1 MQQYLD
7 LLRDILDNGTLKEDR
22 TGTGTLSV
30 FGRQMRFDLAD
41 GLPLVTTKKL
51 HLPSIIHELLWF
63 VSGETNIGYLREN
76 GVSIWDEWA
85 DDQGELGDV
94 YGRQWR
100 SWPTPDGNSIDQLHN
115 LVQQLRSNP
124 DSRRHIVSAWNVA
137 AIDDMALPPC
147 HYVYQFYVADGRLSC
162 LFNMRS
168 VDCFLG
174 LPFNLAS
181 YALLTCM
188 VAQQVD
194 LAPGELIWT
203 GGDVHLY
210 LNHLQ
215 QTRLQLTRQPYPLPQ
230 LKILR
235 KPDSLFAYRYDDF
248 LIEDYQYHPHIKARV
263 AV

>member
-22 TGTGTLSV
+22 TGIGTLSV
-30 FGRQMRFDLAD
+30 FGRQMRFDLTD

-124 DSRRHIVSAWNVA
+124 NSRRHIVSAWNVA

-215 QTRLQLTRQPYPLPQ
+215 QARLQLTRQPYPLPQ

>member
-1 MQQYLD
+1 MKQYLD
-7 LLRDILDNGTLKEDR
+7 LLQDVLDNGTQKQDR
-22 TGTGTLSV
+22 TGIGTLSV
-30 FGRQMRFDLAD
+30 FGRQMRFDLAE

-51 HLPSIIHELLWF
+51 HLSSIIHELLWF

-85 DDQGELGDV
+85 DEQGELGDV
-94 YGRQWR
+94 YGKQWR
-100 SWPTPDGNSIDQLHN
+100 SWPAPDGRSIDQLQN
-115 LVQQLRSNP
+115 LVEQLKDNP

-137 AIDDMALPPC
+137 AIESMALPPC

-162 LFNMRS
+162 MFNMRS

-174 LPFNLAS
+174 LPFNLSS

-188 VAQQVD
+188 VAQQCD
-194 LAPGELIWT
+194 LAPGELVWT

-215 QTRLQLTRQPYPLPQ
+215 QTKLQLTRKPYPQPQ
-230 LKILR
+230 LKILS

-248 LIEDYQYHPHIKARV
+248 LIEDYQHHPHIKARV
-263 AV
+263 AI

>member
-30 FGRQMRFDLAD
+30 FGRQMRFDLTD

-124 DSRRHIVSAWNVA
+124 NSRRHIVSAWNVA

-174 LPFNLAS
+174 LPFNQAS

-215 QTRLQLTRQPYPLPQ
+215 QARLQLTRQPYPCLLYTSPSPRDLGQ
-230 LKILR
+230 SR
-235 KPDSLFAYRYDDF
+235 MPSSA
-248 LIEDYQYHPHIKARV
+248 
-263 AV
+263 

>member
-1 MQQYLD
+1 MKQYLD
-7 LLRDILDNGTLKEDR
+7 LLQDILDNGTLKQDR

-30 FGRQMRFDLAD
+30 FGRQMRFDLAE

-63 VSGETNIGYLREN
+63 VSGETNIGYLQEN

-85 DDQGELGDV
+85 DEQGELGDV

-100 SWPTPDGNSIDQLHN
+100 SWPAPDGRNIDQLQN
-115 LVQQLRSNP
+115 LVEQLRSNP

-137 AIDDMALPPC
+137 AIENMALPPC

-162 LFNMRS
+162 MFNMRS

-188 VAQQVD
+188 LAQQCD
-194 LAPGELIWT
+194 LVPGELIWT

-215 QTRLQLTRQPYPLPQ
+215 QTRLQLMRQPYPLPQ
-230 LKILR
+230 LKIHR
-235 KPDSLFAYRYDDF
+235 KPASLFAYRFDDF